1 MPRKI
6 KPAQKVS
13 RFFPLQRKKGALSAV
28 YLSFCRGHFP
38 DMRKIRKT
46 IVLESWTTVLVNLTE
61 CPKNFF
67 EERGNSV
74 HSDRFPAKSGRIGEQ
89 FEGIQAEQ
97 QYARRGIPPGV
108 PYSFIVSAFSEIIWA
123 AQQTA
128 CSSGKRLPAPAVQRL
143 RPPESP

>member
-1 MPRKI
+1 
-6 KPAQKVS
+6 
-13 RFFPLQRKKGALSAV
+13 
-28 YLSFCRGHFP
+28 
-38 DMRKIRKT
+38 MRKIRKT

-108 PYSFIVSAFSEIIWA
+108 RLSIKWWVFR
-123 AQQTA
+123 
-128 CSSGKRLPAPAVQRL
+128 SGKEGCARETQEGCPAPLKSIVFRTL
-143 RPPESP
+143 